1 MSSVKVNY
9 KVPVAWLYIW
19 DQNEAGAVMPR
30 EDLAWFEANAPAC
43 PEQYFTDLG
52 FLLRTCL
59 PLLNLNVFAR
69 QPDMLQLALTGAI
82 NAKLALW
89 KRADG
94 TLHVRWAQTDPVEF
108 RRATENSG
116 RLGAVERVGALVSG
130 CQRVLDLGCGPGL
143 LARES
148 GRRDIVGVD
157 MSPKMVGA
165 ARAWMDLVLQENLLE
180 HYPSEPVDAVVLCN
194 VLEPYPPEVRR
205 LLLGHAL
212 ESLRPGGMVVV
223 VVAARGGGT
232 LGSGGDGGLDIV
244 FPTVPCGA
252 ASPED
257 IEDDLQLVGLEL
269 ACAELVDTRPAPDR
283 PGTAS
288 AAGPS
293 EEAPKADRRSYAIVV
308 GRRAG

>member
-1 MSSVKVNY
+1 
-9 KVPVAWLYIW
+9 
-19 DQNEAGAVMPR
+19 
-30 EDLAWFEANAPAC
+30 
-43 PEQYFTDLG
+43 
-52 FLLRTCL
+52 
-59 PLLNLNVFAR
+59 
-69 QPDMLQLALTGAI
+69 
-82 NAKLALW
+82 
-89 KRADG
+89 
-94 TLHVRWAQTDPVEF
+94 
-108 RRATENSG
+108 
-116 RLGAVERVGALVSG
+116 
-130 CQRVLDLGCGPGL
+130 
-143 LARES
+143 
-148 GRRDIVGVD
+148 
-157 MSPKMVGA
+157 MVGA